1 LTGAV
6 SAGSVN
12 DGCMVMGDCSGMDS
26 EAMFGS
32 PSALRKGGADGGDG
46 DAWRALGN
54 TLTDLLSENTA
65 LRYENARLIR
75 QVQAL
80 TRRLGAEAQPVRYGS
95 AD

>member
-1 LTGAV
+1 
-6 SAGSVN
+6 
-12 DGCMVMGDCSGMDS
+12 MVMGDYSGMDS

-32 PSALRKGGADGGDG
+32 PSALRKGGADDGHG
-46 DAWRALGN
+46 DAWRTLGN

-75 QVQAL
+75 QMQAL
-80 TRRLGAEAQPVRYGS
+80 TQRLGPELQPARRRA